1 MLSSIRRFFDELIRA
16 DSSDQPDPQH
26 SVQCAA
32 AALLLEMAYMDE
44 VLKPEEQ
51 DAVLSAVREG
61 FDLSTEEA
69 ERLIECAEA
78 ERQEATDYFQ
88 FTSLI
93 NAHFDAT
100 QRAALVEQLWQV
112 AYADRMLCR
121 HQEHLVRKVSD
132 LLHVPHRTFISAK
145 HRAQPARGG

>member
-1 MLSSIRRFFDELIRA
+1 MLSSIRRFFDELMVA
-16 DSSDQPDPQH
+16 DSSDHPDPEQR
-26 SVQCAA
+26 VQCAA
-32 AALLLEMAYMDE
+32 AALLLEMAHMDE

-78 ERQEATDYFQ
+78 ERREATDYFQ

-93 NAHFDAT
+93 NDHFDAT

-121 HQEHLVRKVSD
+121 HQEYLVRKVSD

-145 HRAQPARGG
+145 HRVQPTQGD